1 MKTLRIG
8 TDCSGIEAPI
18 QALKKM
24 KIKYSHEWSCEIDK
38 HAQAS
43 IKANYNPKILYDDI
57 TKRQVSKL
65 PDIDIYVCGF
75 PCQTFSMAGKRQGFE
90 DTRGTVF
97 FYCVKVIRKKR
108 PNVFILEN
116 VKGLLSHDNGN
127 SWKTVLSTLN
137 KLKDYNIY
145 YKVLN
150 TRHYGIPQ
158 NRERIFIIG
167 IKKTSM
173 RQGQVFEFP
182 TKKKMKDVRSY
193 IDTKDTS
200 KDNLTQRLKEPVK
213 KSKGV
218 FVDLGFICFNNY
230 NNKRFQTY
238 TPTILRQSA
247 LWCVPMK
254 RKANVKEYL
263 SLQGFPKSF
272 KQVVSDRQ
280 LIMQVGN
287 SMSVNVLVQLFKCV
301 FKVIY

>member
-1 MKTLRIG
+1 MRYLRIG

-18 QALKKM
+18 QALKKL

-43 IKANYNPKILYDDI
+43 IKENYNPKIMYDDI

-65 PDIDIYVCGF
+65 PDIDMYVCGF
-75 PCQTFSMAGKRQGFE
+75 PCQTFSLAGKRQGFD
-90 DTRGTVF
+90 DTRGTIF

-127 SWKTVLSTLN
+127 TWKTVLSTLN

-145 YKVLN
+145 HKVLN
-150 TRHYGIPQ
+150 TRDYGIPQ

-173 RQGQVFEFP
+173 KGKVFEFP
-182 TKKKMKDVRSY
+182 KKKKMKDVRSY

-200 KDNLTQRLKEPVK
+200 KDIPMPCVKNSLKRS
-213 KSKGV
+213 KSV
-218 FVDLGFICFNNY
+218 FVDLGFINIVSNNCY
-230 NNKRFQTY
+230 KTY
-238 TPTILRQSA
+238 TPTMVRKPT

-280 LIMQVGN
+280 LKMQVGN
-287 SMSVNVLVQLFKCV
+287 SISVNVLVELFKCV

>member
-1 MKTLRIG
+1 MKSLRIG

-18 QALKKM
+18 QALKKL

-43 IKANYNPKILYDDI
+43 IKANYNPKIMYDDI

-65 PDIDIYVCGF
+65 PDIDMYVCGF
-75 PCQTFSMAGKRQGFE
+75 PCQTFSLAGKRQGFE
-90 DTRGTVF
+90 DARGTIF
-97 FYCVKVIRKKR
+97 FYCIKVIRKKR

-127 SWKTVLSTLN
+127 TWKTVLSTLN

-150 TRHYGIPQ
+150 TRDYGIPQ

-173 RQGQVFEFP
+173 KGKVFEFP
-182 TKKKMKDVRSY
+182 KKKKMKDVRSY

-200 KDNLTQRLKEPVK
+200 KDKLTQSLKQPVK

-218 FVDLGFICFNNY
+218 FVDLGFIKLHNNE
-230 NNKRFQTY
+230 KLFQIY
-238 TPTILRQSA
+238 TPTILNHSA

-280 LIMQVGN
+280 LKMQVGN
-287 SMSVNVLVQLFKCV
+287 SMSVNVLVELFKCI

>member
-1 MKTLRIG
+1 MKPLRIG

-18 QALKKM
+18 QALKKL

-65 PDIDIYVCGF
+65 PDIDMYVCGF
-75 PCQTFSMAGKRQGFE
+75 PCQTFSMAGKRQGFQ
-90 DTRGTVF
+90 DARGTVF

-127 SWKTVLSTLN
+127 TLKTVLSTLN
-137 KLKDYNIY
+137 KLKNYNIY
-145 YKVLN
+145 HKVLN
-150 TRHYGIPQ
+150 TRDYGIPQ
-158 NRERIFIIG
+158 NRERIFIVG

-173 RQGQVFEFP
+173 KGKVFEFP
-182 TKKKMKDVRSY
+182 KKKKMKDVRSY

-200 KDNLTQRLKEPVK
+200 KDKLTQRLKEPVK

-218 FVDLGFICFNNY
+218 FVDLSFINIVSNLWY
-230 NNKRFQTY
+230 QTY
-238 TPTILRQSA
+238 TPTILRHSI

-280 LIMQVGN
+280 LKMQVGN
-287 SMSVNVLVQLFKCV
+287 SMSVNVLVELFKCV
-301 FKVIY
+301 FKVIYDN

>member
-1 MKTLRIG
+1 MKPLRIG

-18 QALKKM
+18 QALKKL

-65 PDIDIYVCGF
+65 PDIDMYVCGF
-75 PCQTFSMAGKRQGFE
+75 PCQTFSMAGKRQGFQ
-90 DTRGTVF
+90 DARGTVF

-127 SWKTVLSTLN
+127 TLKTVLSTLN
-137 KLKDYNIY
+137 KLKNYNIY
-145 YKVLN
+145 HKVLN

-158 NRERIFIIG
+158 NRERIFIVG

-173 RQGQVFEFP
+173 KGKVFEFP
-182 TKKKMKDVRSY
+182 KKKKMKDVRSY

-200 KDNLTQRLKEPVK
+200 KDKLTQRLKEPVK

-230 NNKRFQTY
+230 TNKRFQTY

>member
-18 QALKKM
+18 QALKKL

-57 TKRQVSKL
+57 TKRQISKL
-65 PDIDIYVCGF
+65 HDIDMYVCGF

-90 DTRGTVF
+90 DARGTIF
-97 FYCVKVIRKKR
+97 FYCVKVIRKKQ

-116 VKGLLSHDNGN
+116 VKGLMSHDNGN
-127 SWKTVLSTLN
+127 TWKTVLSTLN

-145 YKVLN
+145 HKVLN
-150 TRHYGIPQ
+150 TRDYGIPQ
-158 NRERIFIIG
+158 NRERIFIVG

-173 RQGQVFEFP
+173 NGRIFEFP
-182 TKKKMKDVRSY
+182 KKKKMKDVRSY

-200 KDNLTQRLKEPVK
+200 KDKLTQSLKQPVK
-213 KSKGV
+213 KSKGI
-218 FVDLGFICFNNY
+218 FVDLGFIKLHNNE
-230 NNKRFQTY
+230 KLFQIY
-238 TPTILRQSA
+238 TPTILNHSA

-280 LIMQVGN
+280 LKMQVGN
-287 SMSVNVLVQLFKCV
+287 SMSVNVLVKLFKCI